1 MNMKKVLLFIVAS
14 VLIFNSL
21 KAQNATRENV
31 ARECVLYEIF
41 TGIRCPN
48 CPAVA
53 LGVARMLEEG
63 KDIAAVA
70 YHTSAFSPADLYTA
84 ETNSRANYY
93 NVSSYPTVRTD
104 GALCVTGGGPADFAD
119 PIYQSYLLPKYN
131 QAIAKTSP
139 YTIELYIDAQSGE
152 VTATVNKVGDVAAN
166 NLRFFMVMTESH
178 IQRSWQGLSEL
189 NFVVRDMIPS
199 QSGITMTD
207 EETQSFTETFD
218 LKEYDRTNCE
228 IVAWVQNYSSR
239 EVLQAVKFSL
249 ADLAMDNDVRIREVN
264 DMVTNLCSGK
274 VSPCISI
281 LNNGNANLKSVLF
294 TFKDDNENAIETFLW
309 EGDLAKGEMTDIAIP
324 EFDLASSTKL
334 IIEATEV
341 NGVAD
346 DFPQDN
352 VCTIELKEAFD
363 VKGYVK
369 MQIRTSSNPEVMT
382 ITLRNMDNGEVVNT
396 YNYDT
401 PKKSISEDIYLPSV
415 GCYRLEF
422 VSSTGNGYDGGF
434 FKLQDATG
442 NQVFFCEQGAEYFK
456 YNLNIDMYSS
466 SVVDVE
472 EINADEIS
480 IYPNPVTSVVNI
492 SVDNL
497 NSVSVYNAMGQLVYE
512 QNADDDVIKIDVS
525 SWSNGL
531 YYVNVMTSEGKKLL
545 QKLIVNK

>member
-1 MNMKKVLLFIVAS
+1 
-14 VLIFNSL
+14 
-21 KAQNATRENV
+21 
-31 ARECVLYEIF
+31 
-41 TGIRCPN
+41 
-48 CPAVA
+48 
-53 LGVARMLEEG
+53 
-63 KDIAAVA
+63 
-70 YHTSAFSPADLYTA
+70 
-84 ETNSRANYY
+84 
-93 NVSSYPTVRTD
+93 
-104 GALCVTGGGPADFAD
+104 
-119 PIYQSYLLPKYN
+119 
-131 QAIAKTSP
+131 
-139 YTIELYIDAQSGE
+139 
-152 VTATVNKVGDVAAN
+152 
-166 NLRFFMVMTESH
+166 
-178 IQRSWQGLSEL
+178 
-189 NFVVRDMIPS
+189 MIPS
-199 QSGITMTD
+199 QSGIVMAD

-239 EVLQAVKFSL
+239 EVLQTVKFSL
-249 ADLAMDNDVRIREVN
+249 ADLPIENDVRIQEVN

-274 VSPCISI
+274 VSPCITFV
-281 LNNGNANLKSVLF
+281 NNGNANMNSVMF
-294 TFKDDNENAIETFLW
+294 TFKDENENEIETFFW
-309 EGDLAKGEMTDIAIP
+309 EGDLAKGEKADIVIP
-324 EFDLASSTKL
+324 EFDIASSTKL

-369 MQIRTSSNPEVMT
+369 MQIRTSSNPEEMT

-442 NQVFFCEQGAEYFK
+442 NQIFICEQGAEYFK
-456 YNLNIDMYSS
+456 YKLNIDMYSS

-472 EINADEIS
+472 EINADEIN

-492 SVDNL
+492 SVDNM